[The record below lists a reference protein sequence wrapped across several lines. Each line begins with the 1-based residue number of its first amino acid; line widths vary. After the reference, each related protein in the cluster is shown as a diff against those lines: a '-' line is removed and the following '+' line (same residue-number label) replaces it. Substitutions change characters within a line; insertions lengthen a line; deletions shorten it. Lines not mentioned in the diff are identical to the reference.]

1 MRIVTK
7 LLVNSRN
14 NSVKKL
20 IETQPDPSLVS
31 NITADD
37 GIVFDGEGL
46 PVEFTLDLHKITKTN
61 YTPTMVYN
69 EPYCYPWSEQVR
81 NGKSVFKEQQIERN
95 APVYTTPDIHIAKPI
110 IGDKI
115 EVYNGYPIMFDCN
128 GKSLIAFCCEGDK
141 FFDINETYSLFD
153 QTKAE
158 TYHGKIIEVLD
169 CNNFTADVVFEK
181 QGIILYV

>member
-31 NITADD
+31 NITAND
-37 GIVFDGEGL
+37 GIVFDSEGL

-81 NGKSVFKEQQIERN
+81 NGKGVFKEQQVETN
-95 APVYTTPDIHIAKPI
+95 APTVITHTVKITT
-110 IGDKI
+110 GDKI
-115 EVYNGYPIMFDCN
+115 EVYNGYPILFDCN

-141 FFDINETYSLFD
+141 FFDTNETYKLYD

-158 TYHGKIIEVLD
+158 NHHGKIVEVLD